1 MKTQN
6 KFKLALLASCLTAAT
21 SAHADMILGVYA
33 GAQYWNIEPEGKFG
47 TEEDDQ
53 ETFNFDSASNAS
65 FYVALEHPV
74 PLVPNVKVRHNQME
88 DLSGNGQIDGEFE
101 FAGTTYATNTDVD
114 VNADLTNTDFILYY
128 EIFDNGLVSFDFGL
142 NVKHIDAYIQAT
154 GTTSAGNNQ
163 NTDSS
168 EEDFSGYVPMGYVAG
183 AVGLPFTGL
192 SVYGDMSLLAI
203 GDHSLSDYQV
213 GIAYEFIDNLAVDME
228 VQVGY
233 RSFAL
238 KLDDLE
244 GIYTDL
250 DFKGV
255 YAGLQVHF

>member
-6 KFKLALLASCLTAAT
+6 KFKLALLASCLATAT
-21 SAHADMILGVYA
+21 SAQADMILGLYA
-33 GAQYWNIEPEGKFG
+33 GAHYWNIEPEGQFG
-47 TEEDDQ
+47 TKEDDQ
-53 ETFNFDSASNAS
+53 ESFDFDSASNAS
-65 FYVALEHPV
+65 FYVALEHPI
-74 PLVPNVKVRHNQME
+74 PLVPNIKVRRNQME
-88 DLSGNGQIDGEFE
+88 DLSGNGQIEGEFE
-101 FAGTTYATNTDVD
+101 FAGETYQADTDVVVD
-114 VNADLTNTDFILYY
+114 ADLTNTDFMLYY

-142 NVKHIDAYIQAT
+142 NVKHIDAYIKAT
-154 GTTSAGNNQ
+154 GTTSSGNGSQ
-163 NTDSS
+163 TETS
-168 EEDFSGYVPMGYVAG
+168 EEEFSGYVPMGYVAG
-183 AVGLPFTGL
+183 AVGLPLTGL
-192 SVYGDMSLLAI
+192 SVYGDMSLLSV

-238 KLDDLE
+238 ELDDLE

>member
-47 TEEDDQ
+47 SSDDGQEE
-53 ETFNFDSASNAS
+53 FNFSSASNAT
-65 FYVALEHPV
+65 FYVALEHPI
-74 PLVPNVKVRHNQME
+74 PLVPNIKLRRNQME
-88 DLSGNGQIDGEFE
+88 DLKGNGTFTANFN
-101 FAGTTYATNTDVD
+101 FAGTTYQAQEEVSAIADLSNTDY
-114 VNADLTNTDFILYY
+114 ILYY
-128 EIFDNGLVSFDFGL
+128 ELFDNGLLSFDFGL
-142 NVKHIDAYIQAT
+142 NVKHID
-154 GTTSAGNNQ
+154 GTI
-163 NTDSS
+163 NTDGT
-168 EEDFSGYVPMGYVAG
+168 DFLNNGQPADGDQQFDEFIPMGYVAA
-183 AVGLPFTGL
+183 AVGLPLTGL
-192 SVYGDMSLLAI
+192 SIYGDMSLLAI

-228 VQVGY
+228 VQLGY

-244 GIYTDL
+244 GIHSDL